1 MNKDR
6 ILQKLKKDVRSL
18 LIASKLGLS
27 IQELEHD
34 YRMMIGSPL
43 PLKSLDYRST
53 MELLLDMPD
62 VVNIRTNIDGTVM
75 LSGVV
80 NEETKSIAELVSRQK
95 NSVKK
100 KGVLKRRITR
110 PVSHMDLVRR
120 GRVAPVLPASVKSDL
135 RDLLSISPLLVAQLE
150 TSYYKRFGRS
160 FQYTRYGFY
169 SLIEVLRSVSD
180 FVQVQQTKV
189 GSLLMLKTP
198 VNNRILQSSS
208 FQRPNSEN
216 IFKGTSS
223 VSVKKDQSSPKIS
236 LATERP
242 LPSTVPQSANITT
255 LDKLFMEA
263 ATQFFASNPIAK
275 GPSERRMDSEIVC
288 SPVRNE
294 HLDIENGI
302 TTNSRQSS
310 TAQSSANKAV
320 SEPILPIEPI
330 PLIDTDSSR
339 SPNLNTGIIKAE
351 IAKPSTDCSLQ
362 CLEEKFDKDLKL
374 CLSQTRAGFVIGND
388 LRQDIKNVVCK
399 HTEGLPISQL
409 LSAFKQYTGKELPFQ
424 ELGFMSVL
432 DLVGSLGDLLYLEDS
447 KDGQDWR
454 LFDIESKNKK
464 HEHGETTGAPADTIT
479 RWDYYTEKPER
490 LKPPV
495 IISPVDGKI
504 LWSHVD
510 VPVPVTGPE
519 IPPDAVRQQKL
530 CSLSRM
536 KRGFM
541 VGVYVEN
548 VTSPSEFYIRC
559 FSRDTSLKLED
570 MMMEMRFC
578 YANECV
584 SNRYIVPDKYVT
596 VGEIFALNVDGDVWW
611 YRVIIHAVISSEEVQ
626 VFYPDYGSVAVVKRC
641 WLRFLKSCYMTLPA
655 QAVPASLAFL
665 KPFQDQWS
673 NEAIQLFQK
682 QCARGPLVGVILQ
695 YVSDQLCLFLCDT
708 STDEDLYLHQFL
720 IDKGHASLSQE
731 AGFYKTHNPFMRYL
745 IQSSEQPQNIS
756 EDSSDQSELTTD
768 EFLEVHLQEPVLQ
781 NRIEKQNRL
790 IMTKLTHR
798 NYSFCV
804 ALERRTC
811 KQSDTKIQ
819 KISKSILK
827 HFSITVQVEEEAE
840 TELLCLEANPVG
852 EDIWD
857 EKWPFSRSMS
867 SLNAAAKPQD
877 QEVKTKLEQPNYLKK
892 RCDGEQLSQP
902 LEEFYISLI
911 EPKNTSKTSTILQSP
926 PRKREELERTVQPA
940 VKPNDHTLSLSPR
953 EEKLQFLE
961 DNCLFYES
969 SSLNQTGSSG
979 IPLMG
984 FQKFQIPR
992 SSTIVAL
999 GPAARLAAT
1008 SGSLL
1013 HWVTEPR
1020 KV

>member
-198 VNNRILQSSS
+198 VNNRILQSD

-781 NRIEKQNRL
+781 NR
-790 IMTKLTHR
+790 
-798 NYSFCV
+798 
-804 ALERRTC
+804 
-811 KQSDTKIQ
+811 
-819 KISKSILK
+819 
-827 HFSITVQVEEEAE
+827 VEEEAE

-877 QEVKTKLEQPNYLKK
+877 QEVKTKLEVSISK
-892 RCDGEQLSQP
+892 CDGEQLSQP